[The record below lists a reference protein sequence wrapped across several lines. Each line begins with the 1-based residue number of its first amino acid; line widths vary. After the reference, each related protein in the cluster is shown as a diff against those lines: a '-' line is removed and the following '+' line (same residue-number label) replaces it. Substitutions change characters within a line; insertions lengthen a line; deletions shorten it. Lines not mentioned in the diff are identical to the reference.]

1 MGRVIVTAYKEFERF
16 CVEQYSRHQPDLSY
30 NIAVKAELTDIKE
43 IIDLCSRAIL
53 RDSKHGDFISAIN
66 LSIYI
71 EVRIVED
78 LLNLKS
84 FFANF
89 TEDMKSVLH
98 KSELHLN
105 ILLFGTQSVEIL
117 NIFQYRI
124 REELSQIFLAVTH
137 KTSFPKYNTNNVVIV
152 DKLQGGYNECIKQLT
167 NDFAKKDKV
176 FIFNIKFA
184 NDAFDMTLLHKCML
198 ICSKYK
204 DHCKGFVINVAN
216 GGLYRVRAFVVN
228 ILCEK
233 IFVIY
238 GDSLIEPSINSVG
251 KLPPAVYV
259 ENAADLM
266 FFQRPLKKEVWRKL
280 YTEHVDHG
288 GKSVQEVIGPDAF
301 RTDGECEAKFWPYL
315 RLCQKFLFEDFD
327 DNASKAYTQL
337 RKAAYSCDEFYDIY
351 VSKIPFLALFVFAIY
366 DNFYRSNLLWR
377 FKKDC
382 GRKNYHLSIE
392 DFVLSKQGAQ
402 DSKIFKRYK
411 ELKSDYDMKNLVT
424 EYDIDSSG
432 ELHIVLHKTIA
443 AEIFECISIS
453 EGLLQILENAVI
465 HARSGLLSLRVYS
478 RAKGLDTETAKKE
491 SHIKYLNS
499 SYKVQYFNYKN
510 ADFYLEVQL
519 SDLSDKSIPQKFI
532 ENVEKDKERFK
543 ALLKNL
549 SWTEEQFD
557 NIKKH
562 INTAFFFTDGVGT
575 VISPSDKGAGPE
587 KVKVMEDL
595 YKFRQAFYRID
606 KNLVHHYGLEI
617 FNSIITSRG
626 GIFSVCGYNEAYD
639 NLDDIFGKVYE
650 DAAKFVIKY
659 DGTAYAQMTQYIKNQ
674 FDNMRKDDI
683 NNVRTIIQR
692 DKDLP
697 GTTYRIL
704 LPLDHTDVVSY
715 NFSESFEEDSTDMD
729 SEWMPVYINET
740 VNLNIVK
747 DIKDKQKNI
756 NQFHEFLKHKF
767 YTALDKAGEADKTK
781 LVMCLNI
788 PEIQKVTDSERKEN
802 GDHFEELIKGVLLFA
817 LETLRGGKADILPIA
832 IVNLNSFQ
840 LIEAARLISIY
851 YAKRSSES
859 GDIFDK
865 MPVYLKCMN
874 ESKEVIFAGKDVNEV
889 QNRIIKTA
897 MKNGTM
903 FDELATIADILKR
916 VSKKEVTDGE

>member
-1 MGRVIVTAYKEFERF
+1 MDRVIVISYKEFERF
-16 CVEQYSRHQPDLSY
+16 CVEQYSRHQPELSY
-30 NIAVKAELTDIKE
+30 NITVNTELIDIKK
-43 IIDLCSRAIL
+43 IIALCSRAQL
-53 RDSKHGDFISAIN
+53 KDSEHGDFISAIN
-66 LSIYI
+66 LLFNIG
-71 EVRIVED
+71 VRTAED
-78 LLNLKS
+78 LMNIKS
-84 FFANF
+84 FFADF
-89 TEDMKSVLH
+89 TEDMKSVLR
-98 KSELHLN
+98 KSRLHLD
-105 ILLFGTQSVEIL
+105 ILLFGEQSVEIL
-117 NIFQYRI
+117 NMFQYHI
-124 REELSQIFLAVTH
+124 RDELSLIFSAVTH
-137 KTSFPKYNTNNVVIV
+137 KASFPKYSTNNVVIV

-167 NDFAKKDKV
+167 NGIAKDKV

-184 NDAFDMTLLHKCML
+184 NDAFDMTQLHKCML

-204 DHCKGFVINVAN
+204 DRCKGFVINVAN
-216 GGLYRVRAFVVN
+216 GGLYRVCAFVVN

-238 GDSLIEPSINSVG
+238 GNSLIEPSLHSVG
-251 KLPPAVYV
+251 KLFPAVYV

-266 FFQRPLKKEVWRKL
+266 FFQQPLKKEVWRKL
-280 YTEHVDHG
+280 YTEHAGRG
-288 GKSVQEVIGPDAF
+288 GKSIHEVVGPNTFMAD
-301 RTDGECEAKFWPYL
+301 DECEAKFWPYL

-351 VSKIPFLALFVFAIY
+351 VSKISFLALFVFAIY

-411 ELKSDYDMKNLVT
+411 ELKSDYDIKNLVT

-432 ELHIVLHKTIA
+432 EVHIVLHKTIA

-465 HARSGLLSLRVYS
+465 HAHSGLLSLRVYS

-491 SHIKYLNS
+491 SHIEYLNS

-510 ADFYLEVQL
+510 TDFYLEVQL

-543 ALLKNL
+543 ELLENL
-549 SWTEEQFD
+549 SWTEEQFN

-562 INTAFFFTDGVGT
+562 INTAFFFTDDVGII
-575 VISPSDKGAGPE
+575 ISPSDNGADSE
-587 KVKVMEDL
+587 KAMAMEDL

-650 DAAKFVIKY
+650 GAEKLEIKY
-659 DGTAYAQMTQYIKNQ
+659 DGTAYVQLMQYMKKQ
-674 FDNMRKDDI
+674 FYDMRKDDI
-683 NNVRTIIQR
+683 NNVRTIIQK
-692 DKDLP
+692 DKNLP

-704 LPLDHTDVVSY
+704 LPLNHTDVVNY
-715 NFSESFEEDSTDMD
+715 NFSEPFEEDSTDMD
-729 SEWMPVYINET
+729 NEWMPVCINEA
-740 VNLNIVK
+740 VSLNVVK
-747 DIKDKQKNI
+747 DINDKQKNI
-756 NQFHEFLKHKF
+756 DQFHEFLKNIF
-767 YTALDKAGEADKTK
+767 YEASDKAEETDKTK

-788 PEIQKVTDSERKEN
+788 PAIQKATDSARKEN

-817 LETLRGGKADILPIA
+817 LETLRDGKADILPIA

-859 GDIFDK
+859 EGIFDK
-865 MPVYLKCMN
+865 MPIYLKCMN
-874 ESKEVIFAGKDVNEV
+874 ESKEVIFAGADISEV

-903 FDELATIADILKR
+903 FDELATIVDILKR
-916 VSKKEVTDGE
+916 VSNKEVTDGE

>member
-1 MGRVIVTAYKEFERF
+1 MNRVIVTSYKDFERF
-16 CVEQYSRHQPDLSY
+16 CVENYSRHQPELSY
-30 NIAVKAELTDIKE
+30 NIAVKTELIFIKK
-43 IIDLCSRAIL
+43 IIDLCSRAML

-66 LSIYI
+66 LSFYI
-71 EVRIVED
+71 EVRTAEELI
-78 LLNLKS
+78 NIKS
-84 FFANF
+84 FFADF
-89 TEDMKSVLH
+89 TEDMKSVLR
-98 KSELHLN
+98 KAGLYLDT
-105 ILLFGTQSVEIL
+105 LLFGEQSVKVL
-117 NIFQYRI
+117 NMFQYHI
-124 REELSQIFLAVTH
+124 REELSLIFSAVTI
-137 KTSFPKYNTNNVVIV
+137 KASFPKYSTNNVVIV

-167 NDFAKKDKV
+167 NGLAKDRV

-184 NDAFDMTLLHKCML
+184 NDVFDMTQLHKCML
-198 ICSKYK
+198 ICSKHK

-238 GDSLIEPSINSVG
+238 GNNLIEPSLHSVG

-266 FFQRPLKKEVWRKL
+266 FFQQPLKKEVWRKL
-280 YTEHVDHG
+280 YTEHAVRG
-288 GKSVQEVIGPDAF
+288 GKSVHEVIGPDTFMA
-301 RTDGECEAKFWPYL
+301 DDECEAKFWPYL

-327 DNASKAYTQL
+327 DNDSKAYTQL

-351 VSKIPFLALFVFAIY
+351 VSKISFLALFVFAIY
-366 DNFYRSNLLWR
+366 DNFYRSNLLRR

-382 GRKNYHLSIE
+382 GRKNYYLSIE
-392 DFVLSKQGAQ
+392 DFVLSKQGTQ
-402 DSKIFKRYK
+402 NSKIFKKYK
-411 ELKSDYDMKNLVT
+411 EHKSDYDIKNLVT

-432 ELHIVLHKTIA
+432 EVRIVLHKTIA
-443 AEIFECISIS
+443 SEIFECISIS

-491 SHIKYLNS
+491 PHIEYLNS
-499 SYKVQYFNYKN
+499 AYKVQYFNYKN
-510 ADFYLEVQL
+510 TDFYLEVQL
-519 SDLSDKSIPQKFI
+519 SDLSDKSIPKKFI

-543 ALLKNL
+543 ELLENL
-549 SWTEEQFD
+549 SWTEEQFN

-562 INTAFFFTDGVGT
+562 INTSFFFTDDIGT
-575 VISPSDKGAGPE
+575 IISPSDNGADSA
-587 KVKVMEDL
+587 KAKDDL

-650 DAAKFVIKY
+650 GIEKFEIKY
-659 DGTAYAQMTQYIKNQ
+659 DDPAYAQMMQYMKNQ
-674 FDNMRKDDI
+674 LEDMREDNI
-683 NNVRTIIQR
+683 NKVRTIIQR

-704 LPLDHTDVVSY
+704 LPLNHTDVVSY
-715 NFSESFEEDSTDMD
+715 NFSEPFEEDSTDMD
-729 SEWMPVYINET
+729 NEWMPIYINEA
-740 VNLNIVK
+740 VSLNVVK
-747 DIKDKQKNI
+747 DIEDKQKNI
-756 NQFHEFLKHKF
+756 DQFHEFIKNIF
-767 YTALDKAGEADKTK
+767 YEESDKAGGTDKTK
-781 LVMCLNI
+781 LMLCLNM
-788 PEIQKVTDSERKEN
+788 PEIQKVTDSTRKEN

-817 LETLRGGKADILPIA
+817 LETLKDGKVDILPIA

-851 YAKRSSES
+851 YTKRSLES
-859 GDIFDK
+859 GGIFDK
-865 MPVYLKCMN
+865 MPIYLKCMN
-874 ESKEVIFAGKDVNEV
+874 ESKEVIFAGTDVSEV
-889 QNRIIKTA
+889 QNKIIKTA